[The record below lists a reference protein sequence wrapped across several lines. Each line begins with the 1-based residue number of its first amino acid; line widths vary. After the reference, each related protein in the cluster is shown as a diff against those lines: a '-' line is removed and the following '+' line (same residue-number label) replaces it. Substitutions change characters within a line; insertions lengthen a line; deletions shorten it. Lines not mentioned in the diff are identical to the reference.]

1 MAVHVLNG
9 IIEIF
14 VILGLVALTYAV
26 YLWSGYLV
34 RTAIRGIV
42 NLWARRR

>member
-9 IIEIF
+9 ITEIL

-26 YLWSGYLV
+26 YLWSRYLV

-42 NLWARRR
+42 NLRARRR